1 MVANN
6 YRALRFMREEI
17 GDRLTP
23 EAVLALHKV
32 ITDGTLDEQA
42 AAGRLQLPGEERVAV
57 FYRDEDKDA
66 IHRPPPAETLP
77 ERMEMLCDF
86 ANESEDSSRFVPPV
100 VRAILVH
107 FWLSYDHPFLDGNG
121 RTARI
126 LFFWVMRNR
135 GYELADYLPISRLLR
150 AAPAQYARAFLEVE
164 TDGGDTTY
172 FLLHQLR
179 TIEKAIEDLDGYLG
193 RKRDE
198 LRDVR
203 RMLDDVNGLNGRQ
216 IVLLTHAIKHPDHDY
231 TIGGHAL
238 SHRVTHETARA
249 DLGGLADRGLLT
261 RHRRGRSLR
270 VPSRTRPAGAT
281 ERIRRVSANDAYAKA
296 GVDQGAA
303 DSAVAGLVRALG
315 AIQLDRP
322 SAQVPL
328 PGHYASVIKLDE
340 RTGIALSTDGVGTKL
355 VLAEQL
361 GRFDTVGIDCVAM
374 NVNDV
379 ICVGAEPLAM
389 LDYIAIE
396 QADPAVCEEIGVGLA
411 RGAEQA
417 GIEIPGGEL
426 AQLGQLVRGV
436 DVSGAC
442 FGTVA
447 LEEIVD
453 GSAVVPGDVVI
464 GLPSTGLHSNGYTLA
479 RSALAEIPLDD
490 ERLGRPLGDV
500 LLEPT
505 EIYVKPIV
513 ELLRS
518 EVDVRGLAHITSGG
532 TKNLLRLAAEV
543 GYEIDNPLP
552 VPPVFGLIQ
561 EHGAVSD
568 EEMSEVFNMGCGF
581 CVVVPEGDAEAALS
595 LLRSHYPA
603 ARPIGR
609 ATDGPRRIL

>member
-1 MVANN
+1 
-6 YRALRFMREEI
+6 
-17 GDRLTP
+17 
-23 EAVLALHKV
+23 
-32 ITDGTLDEQA
+32 
-42 AAGRLQLPGEERVAV
+42 
-57 FYRDEDKDA
+57 
-66 IHRPPPAETLP
+66 
-77 ERMEMLCDF
+77 
-86 ANESEDSSRFVPPV
+86 
-100 VRAILVH
+100 
-107 FWLSYDHPFLDGNG
+107 
-121 RTARI
+121 
-126 LFFWVMRNR
+126 
-135 GYELADYLPISRLLR
+135 
-150 AAPAQYARAFLEVE
+150 
-164 TDGGDTTY
+164 
-172 FLLHQLR
+172 
-179 TIEKAIEDLDGYLG
+179 
-193 RKRDE
+193 
-198 LRDVR
+198 
-203 RMLDDVNGLNGRQ
+203 
-216 IVLLTHAIKHPDHDY
+216 
-231 TIGGHAL
+231 
-238 SHRVTHETARA
+238 
-249 DLGGLADRGLLT
+249 
-261 RHRRGRSLR
+261 
-270 VPSRTRPAGAT
+270 
-281 ERIRRVSANDAYAKA
+281 VSASDAYAKA

-315 AIQLDRP
+315 AIQLGRP

-328 PGHYASVIKLDE
+328 PGHYASVIRIDE

-396 QADPAVCEEIGVGLA
+396 KADPEVCEEIGVGLA

-447 LEEIVD
+447 LDAIVD
-453 GSAVVPGDVVI
+453 GSAVAPGDVVI

-490 ERLGRPLGDV
+490 DRLGRPLGDV

-518 EVDVRGLAHITSGG
+518 EVEVRGLAHITSGG

-543 GYEIDNPLP
+543 GYEIDDPLP
-552 VPPVFGLIQ
+552 VPPVFELIQ
-561 EHGAVSD
+561 EQGGVSD
-568 EEMSEVFNMGCGF
+568 GEMSEVFNMGCGF
-581 CVVVPEGDAEAALS
+581 CAVVPERDEGAALE
-595 LLRSHYPA
+595 LLRRHYPA
-603 ARPIGR
+603 AKRIGR

>member
-1 MVANN
+1 
-6 YRALRFMREEI
+6 
-17 GDRLTP
+17 
-23 EAVLALHKV
+23 
-32 ITDGTLDEQA
+32 
-42 AAGRLQLPGEERVAV
+42 
-57 FYRDEDKDA
+57 
-66 IHRPPPAETLP
+66 
-77 ERMEMLCDF
+77 
-86 ANESEDSSRFVPPV
+86 
-100 VRAILVH
+100 
-107 FWLSYDHPFLDGNG
+107 
-121 RTARI
+121 
-126 LFFWVMRNR
+126 
-135 GYELADYLPISRLLR
+135 
-150 AAPAQYARAFLEVE
+150 
-164 TDGGDTTY
+164 
-172 FLLHQLR
+172 
-179 TIEKAIEDLDGYLG
+179 
-193 RKRDE
+193 
-198 LRDVR
+198 
-203 RMLDDVNGLNGRQ
+203 
-216 IVLLTHAIKHPDHDY
+216 
-231 TIGGHAL
+231 
-238 SHRVTHETARA
+238 
-249 DLGGLADRGLLT
+249 
-261 RHRRGRSLR
+261 
-270 VPSRTRPAGAT
+270 
-281 ERIRRVSANDAYAKA
+281 VSASDAYAKA

-315 AIQLDRP
+315 AIQLGRP

-328 PGHYASVIKLDE
+328 PGHYASVIKIDE

-361 GRFDTVGIDCVAM
+361 GRYDTVGIDCVAM

-396 QADPAVCEEIGVGLA
+396 KADPAVCEEIGVGLA
-411 RGAEQA
+411 RGAEKA
-417 GIEIPGGEL
+417 GIEVPGGEL

-447 LEEIVD
+447 LDAIVD
-453 GSAVVPGDVVI
+453 GSAVEPGDAVI

-543 GYEIDNPLP
+543 GYEIDDPLP
-552 VPPVFGLIQ
+552 APPIFGLIQ
-561 EHGAVSD
+561 EHGEVSG
-568 EEMSEVFNMGCGF
+568 EEMSEVFNLGCGF
-581 CVVVPEGDAEAALS
+581 CVVVPEGDSGPALE
-595 LLRSHYPA
+595 LLRRHYPTA
-603 ARPIGR
+603 KRIGR

>member
-1 MVANN
+1 M
-6 YRALRFMREEI
+6 
-17 GDRLTP
+17 
-23 EAVLALHKV
+23 
-32 ITDGTLDEQA
+32 
-42 AAGRLQLPGEERVAV
+42 
-57 FYRDEDKDA
+57 
-66 IHRPPPAETLP
+66 
-77 ERMEMLCDF
+77 
-86 ANESEDSSRFVPPV
+86 
-100 VRAILVH
+100 
-107 FWLSYDHPFLDGNG
+107 
-121 RTARI
+121 
-126 LFFWVMRNR
+126 
-135 GYELADYLPISRLLR
+135 
-150 AAPAQYARAFLEVE
+150 
-164 TDGGDTTY
+164 
-172 FLLHQLR
+172 
-179 TIEKAIEDLDGYLG
+179 
-193 RKRDE
+193 
-198 LRDVR
+198 
-203 RMLDDVNGLNGRQ
+203 
-216 IVLLTHAIKHPDHDY
+216 
-231 TIGGHAL
+231 
-238 SHRVTHETARA
+238 
-249 DLGGLADRGLLT
+249 
-261 RHRRGRSLR
+261 
-270 VPSRTRPAGAT
+270 
-281 ERIRRVSANDAYAKA
+281 SANDAYAKA

-315 AIQLDRP
+315 AIQLGRP

-396 QADPAVCEEIGVGLA
+396 KADPEVCEEIGVGLA
-411 RGAEQA
+411 RGAEKA

-447 LEEIVD
+447 LDAIVD
-453 GSAVVPGDVVI
+453 GSAVEPGDVVI

-479 RSALAEIPLDD
+479 RSALAEVPLDD
-490 ERLGRPLGDV
+490 DRLGRPLGDV

-543 GYEIDNPLP
+543 GYEIDAPLP
-552 VPPVFGLIQ
+552 VPPIFELIQ
-561 EHGAVSD
+561 ELGGVSD
-568 EEMSEVFNMGCGF
+568 EEMQEVFNMGCGF
-581 CVVVPEGDAEAALS
+581 CVVVAAGDEAAALE
-595 LLRSHYPA
+595 LLHGHHSAAKRIGQA
-603 ARPIGR
+603 TARPGIVS
-609 ATDGPRRIL
+609 

>member
-1 MVANN
+1 
-6 YRALRFMREEI
+6 
-17 GDRLTP
+17 
-23 EAVLALHKV
+23 
-32 ITDGTLDEQA
+32 
-42 AAGRLQLPGEERVAV
+42 
-57 FYRDEDKDA
+57 
-66 IHRPPPAETLP
+66 
-77 ERMEMLCDF
+77 
-86 ANESEDSSRFVPPV
+86 
-100 VRAILVH
+100 
-107 FWLSYDHPFLDGNG
+107 
-121 RTARI
+121 
-126 LFFWVMRNR
+126 
-135 GYELADYLPISRLLR
+135 
-150 AAPAQYARAFLEVE
+150 
-164 TDGGDTTY
+164 
-172 FLLHQLR
+172 
-179 TIEKAIEDLDGYLG
+179 
-193 RKRDE
+193 
-198 LRDVR
+198 
-203 RMLDDVNGLNGRQ
+203 
-216 IVLLTHAIKHPDHDY
+216 
-231 TIGGHAL
+231 
-238 SHRVTHETARA
+238 
-249 DLGGLADRGLLT
+249 
-261 RHRRGRSLR
+261 
-270 VPSRTRPAGAT
+270 
-281 ERIRRVSANDAYAKA
+281 VSASDAYAKA

-315 AIQLDRP
+315 AIQLGRP

-328 PGHYASVIKLDE
+328 PGHYASVIKIDE

-361 GRFDTVGIDCVAM
+361 GRFDTIGIDCVAM

-396 QADPAVCEEIGVGLA
+396 KADPAVCEEIGVGLA

-447 LEEIVD
+447 LDAIID
-453 GSAVVPGDVVI
+453 GSAVEPGDVVI

-479 RSALAEIPLDD
+479 RSALAEIPLSDD
-490 ERLGRPLGDV
+490 RLGRPLGDV

-543 GYEIDNPLP
+543 GYEIDDPLP

-561 EHGAVSD
+561 ELGGVSD
-568 EEMSEVFNMGCGF
+568 EEMHEVFNLGCGF
-581 CVVVPEGDAEAALS
+581 CVVVPAGDEAAALD
-595 LLRSHYPA
+595 LLRRHYPTA
-603 ARPIGR
+603 KRIGR
-609 ATDGPRRIL
+609 ATEGPPRIL